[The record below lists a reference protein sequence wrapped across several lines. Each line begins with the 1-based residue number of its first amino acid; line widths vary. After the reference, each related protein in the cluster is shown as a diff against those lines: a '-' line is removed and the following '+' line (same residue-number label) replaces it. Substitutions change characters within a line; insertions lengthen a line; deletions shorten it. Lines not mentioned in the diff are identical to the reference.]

1 MTLPNRL
8 RSLWMLAFLALY
20 PNVAIASSSG
30 PGHDAAFR
38 EGWSL
43 LQKERYT
50 EASEV
55 LAGIPPAEFDLG
67 DYVVYF
73 RGKAAARV
81 GKRTE
86 AVELLRILGENF
98 STSPLLP
105 YLRHEVA
112 YAAALDNDA
121 AAAREAFGL
130 SQGKVSGSRR
140 KAEGGYV
147 AAFLASKG
155 GPTAEAATLHLENF
169 SEYAAREAGIL
180 SFERLWEWRA
190 NGLLAGWDL
199 SPGFYAKFAK
209 AAARA
214 GETERARALFDEA
227 IHRFPPSGEFFA
239 LILDYAEFHRKQG
252 ETAEAAALLEKH
264 LADAPPAFRSEGR
277 FLQARVEW
285 KAGRLAEARKE
296 FLEIAEGSAL
306 PGTSERARY
315 LAAWIA
321 EDEGDLAGAAESFGR
336 LLGARDDS
344 IRQEALFRFAYD
356 LYLTGRHAE
365 AIAAFEVGENGGG
378 GTVERARHRYWKARA
393 LRDAGRG
400 AEAAPIFADLAGDAF
415 AGVYALFAVSARGD
429 EMFRF
434 LNASSTGE
442 TKACG
447 EERERLWARIRKAD
461 WGPADA
467 EKVRRAERLTLLGV
481 IEYAV
486 LEAERVDRAAAR
498 RAIGTGGTP
507 GIFRYLAGDLRGGIY
522 ETSNVPLDP
531 MHPGLVDRI
540 QYPLAPEFLADC
552 DRRRSGIDPL
562 VLHAVI
568 RQESRFQPDALSS
581 AGAVGLMQ
589 LMPRTAAEAA
599 RKEKMRKPGRRE
611 LLRPDVNIRLGAAYL
626 SRLVKGYRGDYF
638 RAVAAYNA
646 GEAAVERWWK
656 RANGDPAAFLEG
668 VNYKET
674 RFYLRRVF
682 LNLLQ
687 YYRIYRPEMFARYF
701 PKPPA
706 GGKKAGD
713 AVPPPPPSG
722 PADNVLSTPPNPEAV
737 PIGPPPASDGTL
749 DNRGLH
755 LLRVSVRNG
764 RDEKREEVGPA
775 GRKGGGEETREPAG
789 LPPVRLVPP
798 PCPLLLHTPEP
809 LERLP
814 PFSGSPQKP
823 DQRDLRAE
831 IVRGKAQD
839 LFLDR
844 QGLFEKPLAA
854 ECLASPIEDVPRL
867 DRVVLAQV
875 KIHKI

>member
-1 MTLPNRL
+1 MPPGDDIADPTAL
-8 RSLWMLAFLALY
+8 LWILAFLALC
-20 PNVAIASSSG
+20 PDFAIASSAAG
-30 PGHDAAFR
+30 GHDAAFR

-43 LQKERYT
+43 LQKERYA
-50 EASEV
+50 EARAV
-55 LAGIPPAEFDLG
+55 FAKIPPLEYDLG

-73 RGKAAARV
+73 GGEAAARE

-86 AVELLRILGENF
+86 AGESFRLLEEKFPG
-98 STSPLLP
+98 SPLLP

-112 YAAALDNDA
+112 YAAALDNDV
-121 AAAREAFGL
+121 AAARDPFGL
-130 SQGKVSGSRR
+130 SRGKVSGSRR
-140 KAEGGYV
+140 KAEEGYV
-147 AAFLASKG
+147 AAILAG
-155 GPTAEAATLHLENF
+155 DGAPTAEAATLYLENF
-169 SEYAAREAGIL
+169 SAYAAREAGIL
-180 SFERLWEWRA
+180 SLERLWKWRA
-190 NGLLAGWDL
+190 DGLLAGWDL

-214 GETERARALFDEA
+214 GEAERARALFEEA
-227 IHRFPPSGEFFA
+227 VLRFPPSGEYFA

-252 ETAEAAALLEKH
+252 ETAAAAALLEKH
-264 LADAPPAFRSEGR
+264 LADAPPAFRSEAR

-285 KAGRLAEARKE
+285 KAGRLAEARKV
-296 FLEIAEGSAL
+296 FLEIAEGSTL

-321 EDEGDLAGAAESFGR
+321 EDEGDLAGATESYER
-336 LLGARDDS
+336 LRGARDDS
-344 IRQEALFRFAYD
+344 IRQEALFRFAYG
-356 LYLTGRHAE
+356 LYLTGRHDE
-365 AIAAFEVGENGGG
+365 AIAAFEVGETGGG

-393 LRDAGRG
+393 LRDAGRE

-415 AGVYALFAVSARGD
+415 AGIYALFAVSARG
-429 EMFRF
+429 EETFRF
-434 LNASSTGE
+434 LNAASTGE

-447 EERERLWARIRKAD
+447 EERGRLWARIRKAD

-481 IEYAV
+481 IDYAV

-498 RAIGTGGTP
+498 KAIGMGDGGAP
-507 GIFRYLAGDLRGGIY
+507 GLFRYLAGDLRGGIN

-552 DRRRSGIDPL
+552 ERRRSGIDPL

-568 RQESRFQPDALSS
+568 RQESRFQSDVLSS

-599 RKEKMRKPGRRE
+599 RKEKMPKPGRKE
-611 LLRPDVNIRLGAAYL
+611 LLRPAVNIRLGAAYL
-626 SRLVKGYRGDYF
+626 SRLVKGYGGDYF

-656 RANGDPAAFLEG
+656 RSNGDPAAFLEG
-668 VNYKET
+668 INYKET

-706 GGKKAGD
+706 GEKKAVD
-713 AVPPPPPSG
+713 AVPPPPPAG
-722 PADNVLSTPPNPEAV
+722 PADNVLSTTPTPEAA
-737 PIGPPPASDGTL
+737 PTEPPPPPPPAGT
-749 DNRGLH
+749 
-755 LLRVSVRNG
+755 
-764 RDEKREEVGPA
+764 
-775 GRKGGGEETREPAG
+775 
-789 LPPVRLVPP
+789 
-798 PCPLLLHTPEP
+798 
-809 LERLP
+809 
-814 PFSGSPQKP
+814 
-823 DQRDLRAE
+823 
-831 IVRGKAQD
+831 
-839 LFLDR
+839 
-844 QGLFEKPLAA
+844 
-854 ECLASPIEDVPRL
+854 
-867 DRVVLAQV
+867 
-875 KIHKI
+875 

>member
-1 MTLPNRL
+1 
-8 RSLWMLAFLALY
+8 MLAFLVLC
-20 PNVAIASSSG
+20 PNFAFASSSA

-43 LQKERYT
+43 LEKERYA
-50 EASEV
+50 EASAA
-55 LAGIPPAEFDLG
+55 LAGIPPADFDLG

-73 RGKAAARV
+73 RGKAAARI

-86 AVELLRILGENF
+86 AEELLRILGEKF
-98 STSPLLP
+98 FTSPLLP

-140 KAEGGYV
+140 KAEEGYV
-147 AAFLASKG
+147 AAFLAGEG

-169 SEYAAREAGIL
+169 SAYAAREAGIL

-190 NGLLAGWDL
+190 DGLLAGWDL

-214 GETERARALFDEA
+214 GETERARTLFDEA

-239 LILDYAEFHRKQG
+239 LILEYAEFHRKQG

-264 LADAPPAFRSEGR
+264 LADSPPAFRSEAR

-321 EDEGDLAGAAESFGR
+321 EDEGDLAVATESFER

-356 LYLTGRHAE
+356 LYLTGRHSE

-415 AGVYALFAVSARGD
+415 AGIYALFAVSARGD

-540 QYPLAPEFLADC
+540 QYPLAPEFLSDC

-568 RQESRFQPDALSS
+568 RQESRFQPDALSP

-589 LMPRTAAEAA
+589 LMPRTAVEAA
-599 RKEKMRKPGRRE
+599 RREKMRKPGRKE

-706 GGKKAGD
+706 GGKKAAD
-713 AVPPPPPSG
+713 AVPPPPTAE
-722 PADNVLSTPPNPEAV
+722 PADNVLSTPPTPEDD
-737 PIGPPPASDGTL
+737 PSEPPTPPASDGTL
-749 DNRGLH
+749 DNRRLP

-775 GRKGGGEETREPAG
+775 RRKGGGEETREPAG

-867 DRVVLAQV
+867 ARLVLAQV